1 MFPSVSCVRVLNV
14 TCMLPCVHRVQL
26 CVTQWTAAPQASL
39 SMGFFRQESQSGLPC
54 PPPGD
59 LPNPGIKPVSPEL
72 PALQVDSLLQSPWGV
87 PCIPQQRSKI
97 PHATTQHSQISKYF
111 FEKKN
116 CEHIPDH
123 CLL

>member
-14 TCMLPCVHRVQL
+14 TCMLPCVYRVQL

-59 LPNPGIKPVSPEL
+59 LPNPGIKPVSLTSNLAWQMPSL
-72 PALQVDSLLQSPWGV
+72 PLAHTLPYNCLFSPSLTSRSCLSYFLLRLSFKVGKIQVVAL
-87 PCIPQQRSKI
+87 C
-97 PHATTQHSQISKYF
+97 
-111 FEKKN
+111 
-116 CEHIPDH
+116 
-123 CLL
+123 